1 MECQHFFLLL
11 PDRKSRH
18 LFTLALRYIPG
29 IAVIPKSHRLSDG
42 RAWVQFCLVYQPP
55 LQGYLPR
62 NKHSHSDI
70 ELFTTSD
77 KS

>member
-42 RAWVQFCLVYQPP
+42 RAWVQFCLVYQP
-55 LQGYLPR
+55 R